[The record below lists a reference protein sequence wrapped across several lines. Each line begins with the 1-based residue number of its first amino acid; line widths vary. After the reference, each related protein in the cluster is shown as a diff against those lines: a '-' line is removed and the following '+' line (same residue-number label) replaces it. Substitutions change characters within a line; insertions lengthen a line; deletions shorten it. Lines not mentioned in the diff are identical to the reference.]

1 VLSFA
6 PQTRIEILCGK
17 GLVEGEPSGLG
28 RVGGDAIGG
37 KRGSRRWQD
46 MTGER
51 PNPRGRD
58 SVSVLVSQIG
68 DEVVVVARKV
78 RQRCQGYKL
87 ARTRDIMELDFD
99 VSRPVCSV
107 PGRTILSP
115 SLPLR
120 R

>member
-1 VLSFA
+1 
-6 PQTRIEILCGK
+6 
-17 GLVEGEPSGLG
+17 
-28 RVGGDAIGG
+28 
-37 KRGSRRWQD
+37 

-58 SVSVLVSQIG
+58 SVSVLVSQVLVSQIG
-68 DEVVVVARKV
+68 DEVVVARKV

-99 VSRPVCSV
+99 VSRPVCSL